1 MALQEENVH
10 LRNLVDMEKSVNTQ
24 QRPATS
30 VIRSATPAE
39 EDLLIGA
46 ALTTPRLGDL
56 PTQEAQELLHS
67 LLQEN
72 RALRKENTDL
82 YSLREA
88 LLRQQEAVTKQN
100 ERLIKQIEGKPMY
113 ENESII
119 SKLRNVFKKGLLLNR
134 RTPRAPMALLT
145 VNEPIKNEGSSRGG
159 SVSARNSPLP
169 PLKRSNSLI
178 SIPGQ
183 SSLISPLNQS
193 ITLLDQQSTV
203 MGLNGTCILPVN
215 NPQKSIQS
223 N

>member
-1 MALQEENVH
+1 LILSLKREVMALQEENVH

-119 SKLRNVFKKGLLLNR
+119 SKLRNVFFFK
-134 RTPRAPMALLT
+134 
-145 VNEPIKNEGSSRGG
+145 
-159 SVSARNSPLP
+159 
-169 PLKRSNSLI
+169 
-178 SIPGQ
+178 
-183 SSLISPLNQS
+183 
-193 ITLLDQQSTV
+193 
-203 MGLNGTCILPVN
+203 
-215 NPQKSIQS
+215 
-223 N
+223 